1 MRLWREAACTLPW
14 NSLYFAARHP
24 GQVICIA
31 SVFVIRWDIKAAEA
45 VPFLLHRRQ
54 AEGEKNRMIR
64 ILIIED
70 DTDINNMTAEFL
82 REKGCTVEQAF
93 SGTEGRLLWQMRD
106 FDLLLL
112 DLMLPGLPGEELIRQ
127 IRAVSRIPV
136 IVLTAKNSLD
146 DKVELLGGGADDYLT
161 KPFELEELWVRILVQ
176 LRHCGNMGGEKELTF
191 KDWSIDPQARELKA
205 GGNVVEL
212 TAHELGIVE
221 LLMRHPKK
229 VFTRQEIYE
238 AVWQQD
244 AFIEDKTIN
253 VHVSNIRA
261 KLRSAGAGDYI
272 ATVWGIGFKLTE

>member
-1 MRLWREAACTLPW
+1 
-14 NSLYFAARHP
+14 
-24 GQVICIA
+24 
-31 SVFVIRWDIKAAEA
+31 
-45 VPFLLHRRQ
+45 
-54 AEGEKNRMIR
+54 MIR

-82 REKGCTVEQAF
+82 REKGCIAEQAF
-93 SGTEGRLLWQMRD
+93 SGTEGRLLWQMKE
-106 FDLLLL
+106 FDLL
-112 DLMLPGLPGEELIRQ
+112 LPGLPGGELLRQ
-127 IRAVSRIPV
+127 IRAASRIPV

-176 LRHCGNMGGEKELTF
+176 LRHRGNAGGEKELTF
-191 KDWSIDPQARELKA
+191 KDWTIDPQARILTA
-205 GGNVVEL
+205 GGKAVEL

-272 ATVWGIGFKLTE
+272 STVWGIGFKLTE